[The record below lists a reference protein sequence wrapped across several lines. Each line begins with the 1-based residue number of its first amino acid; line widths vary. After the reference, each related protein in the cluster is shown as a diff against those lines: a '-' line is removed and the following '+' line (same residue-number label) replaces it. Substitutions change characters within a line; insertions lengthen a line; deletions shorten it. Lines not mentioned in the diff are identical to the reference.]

1 MTPHSVTFASSSFW
15 PIAIGFFGLG
25 TGTPLH
31 GVKRRA
37 ERMDSHRLP
46 LRFGPRSICVR
57 SCRRRPRYD
66 RFCRLDLDLSYRSS
80 NAIGWMERRL
90 VALLQCLTGIWLMYC
105 TWAVTVNIV
114 LGYKLW
120 I

>member
-37 ERMDSHRLP
+37 GRMDGHRFL
-46 LRFGPRSICVR
+46 FVS
-57 SCRRRPRYD
+57 
-66 RFCRLDLDLSYRSS
+66 
-80 NAIGWMERRL
+80 
-90 VALLQCLTGIWLMYC
+90 
-105 TWAVTVNIV
+105 V
-114 LGYKLW
+114 LGAYVFGHAGDVPVMIVFVGLTLIYLIEVPTRLAGW
-120 I
+120 NAGL